1 MKKQL
6 LESRPAEKP
15 TDMYTQ
21 RKASYA
27 SSIDEKY
34 DLTPVNGYVKR
45 NSFTPMDDVNN
56 QHLKPEM
63 TSPISKSP
71 KQTKLDEAF
80 VKENQSALDLE
91 DGAEIAKDA
100 SESHE
105 DSSIKSD
112 SDDNKSSDGDGHQER
127 RGRSPT
133 FNNDAASV
141 TSEAMSLPESER
153 NLIPSPGNQQPRG
166 RPMSENEAYE
176 LYLAQRKAQQQQ
188 MMLPNNGFMAPPQPH
203 HNPQL
208 PQCRKASSPNVLP
221 SYNQQQRSPFAN
233 TPSPNSYNNQVFFN
247 TLQPRSHNTQGPNLH
262 PQQAGGRRK
271 ISTQSNQ
278 TARFGAPVSPNR
290 QYEAAKQRQ
299 RSPNRANNRGLGQ
312 QYNYTDSK
320 GRPLSMTDL
329 RVLEEISRNPGHD
342 RRRARS
348 VEDILALEER
358 APSEISV
365 GSAGNGGR
373 RKRPGMWAQS
383 QGRT

>member
-127 RGRSPT
+127 RGRSPRKLST
-133 FNNDAASV
+133 
-141 TSEAMSLPESER
+141 R
-153 NLIPSPGNQQPRG
+153 N
-166 RPMSENEAYE
+166 
-176 LYLAQRKAQQQQ
+176 
-188 MMLPNNGFMAPPQPH
+188 
-203 HNPQL
+203 
-208 PQCRKASSPNVLP
+208 
-221 SYNQQQRSPFAN
+221 
-233 TPSPNSYNNQVFFN
+233 
-247 TLQPRSHNTQGPNLH
+247 
-262 PQQAGGRRK
+262 
-271 ISTQSNQ
+271 
-278 TARFGAPVSPNR
+278 
-290 QYEAAKQRQ
+290 
-299 RSPNRANNRGLGQ
+299 
-312 QYNYTDSK
+312 
-320 GRPLSMTDL
+320 
-329 RVLEEISRNPGHD
+329 
-342 RRRARS
+342 
-348 VEDILALEER
+348 
-358 APSEISV
+358 
-365 GSAGNGGR
+365 
-373 RKRPGMWAQS
+373 
-383 QGRT
+383 